1 MAIPETAWIH
11 LLDER
16 APHLIEEVAPTKL
29 LPYLNL
35 PKWDKENIVC
45 DERNL
50 GPAYAT
56 STLLDK
62 LKRRNGSKGWKTFD
76 ALVRALRNIGNQ
88 QSALLLDPHF
98 KVPSV
103 PSASEEI
110 EDENCSRLGILG
122 TAAEIGVR
130 IRLVDEETKNYC
142 EKLEN
147 EIWRKFQDTRSEST
161 LELRNKLH
169 EDLPEGA
176 AFSALIQE
184 TKDEV
189 LVCKLRVSQKS
200 VAEQI

>member
-1 MAIPETAWIH
+1 MVRLNQPQRLVSCWPSVSKLIMAIPETTWIH

-62 LKRRNGSKGWKTFD
+62 LKRRNGPKGWKTFD

-98 KVPSV
+98 KGNKYTIWKLKGYHLR
-103 PSASEEI
+103 SA
-110 EDENCSRLGILG
+110 
-122 TAAEIGVR
+122 
-130 IRLVDEETKNYC
+130 
-142 EKLEN
+142 KLSIKLPLN
-147 EIWRKFQDTRSEST
+147 DAG
-161 LELRNKLH
+161 LRYSN
-169 EDLPEGA
+169 
-176 AFSALIQE
+176 
-184 TKDEV
+184 
-189 LVCKLRVSQKS
+189 
-200 VAEQI
+200 

>member
-1 MAIPETAWIH
+1 MVRLNQPQRLVSCRPSVCKLIMAIPETTWIH

-62 LKRRNGSKGWKTFD
+62 LKRRNGPEGWRTFD
-76 ALVRALRNIGNQ
+76 ALVRALRNVGNQ

-98 KVPSV
+98 KGNKYTIWKSKGYHPFF
-103 PSASEEI
+103 
-110 EDENCSRLGILG
+110 NN
-122 TAAEIGVR
+122 TEIGVR
-130 IRLVDEETKNYC
+130 TRLVDEETKKYC

-169 EDLPEGA
+169 EVG
-176 AFSALIQE
+176 S
-184 TKDEV
+184 
-189 LVCKLRVSQKS
+189 S
-200 VAEQI
+200 